1 MKYKEV
7 LVKVEFLAV
16 TNSNRVDKN
25 VIPTYT
31 DIVMCGNN
39 NILTDKLLLYTAAAS
54 TSIAGVLHLALVP
67 MFFKQMS
74 LDVMIFFIVSG
85 LAQLFWVI
93 PTIKKWILPWYYIGI
108 GGTIVLVILWIIAIP
123 GSGYPIHETDVAIEV
138 SQMAFIILC
147 IIIIKKNKL
156 EIESTKVDM

>member
-1 MKYKEV
+1 
-7 LVKVEFLAV
+7 
-16 TNSNRVDKN
+16 
-25 VIPTYT
+25 
-31 DIVMCGNN
+31 MCGNS
-39 NILTDKLLLYTAAAS
+39 NILIERVLLYSAAVF

-74 LDVMIFFIVSG
+74 LDVIIFFIVSG
-85 LAQLFWVI
+85 LAQLLWVI

-138 SQMAFIILC
+138 SQIGFIILC

-156 EIESTKVDM
+156 EIESTKVNM

>member
-1 MKYKEV
+1 MTE
-7 LVKVEFLAV
+7 
-16 TNSNRVDKN
+16 RV
-25 VIPTYT
+25 
-31 DIVMCGNN
+31 
-39 NILTDKLLLYTAAAS
+39 LLYSAAVS
-54 TSIAGVLHLALVP
+54 TFIAGVLHLALVP
-67 MFFKQMS
+67 MFFKQMT

-108 GGTIVLVILWIIAIP
+108 GGTIVLVILWITAIP

-138 SQMAFIILC
+138 SQIAFIILC
-147 IIIIKKNKL
+147 VIIIKKTKL

>member
-1 MKYKEV
+1 MIIERV
-7 LVKVEFLAV
+7 LLFSAAV
-16 TNSNRVDKN
+16 F
-25 VIPTYT
+25 
-31 DIVMCGNN
+31 
-39 NILTDKLLLYTAAAS
+39 
-54 TSIAGVLHLALVP
+54 TSIAGILHLALVP

-138 SQMAFIILC
+138 SQIAFIILC
-147 IIIIKKNKL
+147 VIIIKKTKL

>member
-1 MKYKEV
+1 MIE
-7 LVKVEFLAV
+7 
-16 TNSNRVDKN
+16 RV
-25 VIPTYT
+25 
-31 DIVMCGNN
+31 
-39 NILTDKLLLYTAAAS
+39 LLYCAAVF

-123 GSGYPIHETDVAIEV
+123 GSGYPIHETDVAIEA
-138 SQMAFIILC
+138 SQIAFIILC
-147 IIIIKKNKL
+147 VIIIKKTKL

>member
-1 MKYKEV
+1 
-7 LVKVEFLAV
+7 
-16 TNSNRVDKN
+16 
-25 VIPTYT
+25 
-31 DIVMCGNN
+31 MCGNS
-39 NILTDKLLLYTAAAS
+39 NILIERVLLYSAAVF

-74 LDVMIFFIVSG
+74 LDVIIFFIVSG

-138 SQMAFIILC
+138 SQIGFIILC
-147 IIIIKKNKL
+147 IIIFKKNKL
-156 EIESTKVDM
+156 EIESTKVNMYTEKVSLPLAETILFSQYQNDLVLNS

>member
-1 MKYKEV
+1 
-7 LVKVEFLAV
+7 
-16 TNSNRVDKN
+16 
-25 VIPTYT
+25 
-31 DIVMCGNN
+31 MCGNS
-39 NILTDKLLLYTAAAS
+39 NILIERVLLYSAAVF

-74 LDVMIFFIVSG
+74 LDVIIFFIVSG

-123 GSGYPIHETDVAIEV
+123 GSGYPIHETDVAVEV
-138 SQMAFIILC
+138 FQIGFIILC
-147 IIIIKKNKL
+147 IIIIRKNKL
-156 EIESTKVDM
+156 EIESTKVNM

>member
-1 MKYKEV
+1 LIE
-7 LVKVEFLAV
+7 
-16 TNSNRVDKN
+16 RV
-25 VIPTYT
+25 
-31 DIVMCGNN
+31 
-39 NILTDKLLLYTAAAS
+39 LLYSAAVF

-67 MFFKQMS
+67 MFFKQMT

-123 GSGYPIHETDVAIEV
+123 GSGYPIHKTDVAIEV
-138 SQMAFIILC
+138 SQIAFIILC
-147 IIIIKKNKL
+147 VIIIKKTKL